1 MANAEIEKTLKKIT
15 DTQLVMVRLM
25 ETHERK
31 WDKRFESAQG
41 RMERLERRTQELD
54 RGAEHLLRAI
64 EKLWTVA
71 AAHDQRTEQLRRLA
85 EAHEQRLDDGDDRTA
100 ALQDEVRTMVASV
113 DRLIKMLEDFAKGRK
128 RENGRRK

>member
-1 MANAEIEKTLKKIT
+1 MANAGIEKTLKKIA
-15 DTQLVMVRLM
+15 DTQLVHARLM

-31 WDKRFESAQG
+31 WDKRFETSQA
-41 RMERLERRTQELD
+41 RMERLAGRTEDLE
-54 RGAEHLLRAI
+54 RGAEHLLRAT
-64 EKLWTVA
+64 EKLWRVA
-71 AAHDQRTEQLRRLA
+71 N
-85 EAHEQRLDDGDDRTA
+85 AHERRLDDGADRTT